1 MIRRSV
7 AGVILGVSLLVG
19 SFAWAGFVSLRT
31 VLDPDRSADVAEE
44 LLDNEEVRL
53 QLIDNIAGA
62 ITVAIPAEIPVE
74 DAAVQQA
81 AQAALAN
88 PELEALWLTAFAATH
103 AAFLGEG
110 DAPQNLDLTVVATR
124 ARDAL
129 VQASPS
135 LDAVLP
141 AAPVLNIPLPTEH
154 VPDVSPL
161 RSFLQRV
168 VPIMAIGAIG
178 GAVVALVSTTDRPAI
193 LRRAGFWALTTTAV
207 YLLIGLGIPWL
218 LRRVAPDGAEV
229 VAALLTAMLRSVR
242 MPSIVLGVV
251 GAGLLVSSMA
261 WSTASRAGRSERP
274 RKLDRDAPSP
284 RRSAT
289 AGRAVANVGQPVP
302 PGPVTSQAYPPGYP
316 PQQGAPSR
324 GAPSPGYP
332 ARPATAGQPVGG
344 HPDPGSPVPY
354 PEAGSPGPY
363 PDSAADPTSVFAD
376 IPPPRDAPPPPPGAA
391 TPDAPARSMANA
403 STPDANPNV
412 AFAPRWVAGHGWVL
426 HPDDPRPLPASATW
440 VDGVGHVVP
449 GPPPDQR

>member
-7 AGVILGVSLLVG
+7 AGLILGVSLLVG

-31 VLDPDRSADVAEE
+31 VLDPDRSAEVAEE

-88 PELEALWLTAFAATH
+88 PELEALLLTAFADTH

-110 DAPQNLDLTVVATR
+110 DAPQNLDLTVVATS

-168 VPIMAIGAIG
+168 VPIMAVGAIG

-218 LRRVAPDGAEV
+218 LRRTAPDGAEV

-261 WSTASRAGRSERP
+261 WSTASRAGRSDRP
-274 RKLDRDAPSP
+274 RRLDREASSP
-284 RRSAT
+284 PRSAP
-289 AGRAVANVGQPVP
+289 AGRASSSVGRPVA
-302 PGPVTSQAYPPGYP
+302 PGSSTSQAYPPGYALR
-316 PQQGAPSR
+316 QS
-324 GAPSPGYP
+324 APSPQAASPGCP
-332 ARPATAGQPVGG
+332 PRPATG
-344 HPDPGSPVPY
+344 HPQ
-354 PEAGSPGPY
+354 AGSPGPY
-363 PDSAADPTSVFAD
+363 PDSVADPTSVFAD
-376 IPPPRDAPPPPPGAA
+376 IPPPRESPPRPAGAAADTSAADAPPRP
-391 TPDAPARSMANA
+391 TVSA
-403 STPDANPNV
+403 STPDVNPNV
-412 AFAPRWVAGHGWVL
+412 AFAPRWVEGHGWVL

-449 GPPPDQR
+449 GPPPDQL